1 MITILKRM
9 IYWKTFREE
18 FLLSQFYRNRERERE
33 RERER
38 DREEIKREK
47 GIERRS
53 KER

>member
-1 MITILKRM
+1 M
-9 IYWKTFREE
+9 IYWKPFREE

-38 DREEIKREK
+38 KRERERDREEIKREK